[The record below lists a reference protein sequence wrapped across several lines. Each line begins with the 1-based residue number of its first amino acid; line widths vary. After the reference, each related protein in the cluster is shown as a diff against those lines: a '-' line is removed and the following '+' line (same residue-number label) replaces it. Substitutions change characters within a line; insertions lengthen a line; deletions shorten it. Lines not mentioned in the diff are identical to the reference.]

1 MTIKKLHTF
10 TVPKT
15 VIKKVEEKT
24 EEGVLTKEVKSVEDI
39 GCFVKL
45 PGRRE
50 IEQMRVI
57 QSAEFGKAVAMG
69 VQSRESMRTA
79 ILNQGGFAYAK
90 ARIDKAFSL
99 RAAVGQD
106 PLTGISIFA
115 DDGINGLKG
124 DRLPGSPDY
133 SGTFTLKYD
142 TDLSESTK
150 LGFNVCADFRGST
163 VNDLTP
169 TNGFTLITKT
179 PSFITFRAGA
189 NVDFDKFSLSLFVN
203 NLLDKH
209 VVYSKGVSNLF
220 QQGLGGYGDTYYVGR
235 PREVG
240 LRLGYR
246 F

>member
-90 ARIDKAFSL
+90 ADLEELDVILPELNIKRNEYQKIKVEGGDTTKVELEFQDLYEQVQKMEARLLEVYEHTAESISERETCL
-99 RAAVGQD
+99 WAV
-106 PLTGISIFA
+106 L
-115 DDGINGLKG
+115 
-124 DRLPGSPDY
+124 
-133 SGTFTLKYD
+133 
-142 TDLSESTK
+142 
-150 LGFNVCADFRGST
+150 
-163 VNDLTP
+163 
-169 TNGFTLITKT
+169 
-179 PSFITFRAGA
+179 
-189 NVDFDKFSLSLFVN
+189 
-203 NLLDKH
+203 NLLHWESGQPVFAGHADETRRTH
-209 VVYSKGVSNLF
+209 YYEAFDGVETHGAEIAAFERAFLVLDAFLFKGVTEDKMEDFAELIR
-220 QQGLGGYGDTYYVGR
+220 T
-235 PREVG
+235 E
-240 LRLGYR
+240 
-246 F
+246 